1 MRLCEAKQTESMQSW
16 LQTPCHGDKSI
27 AVADDGGIMMTFI
40 PVNNMLHFP
49 SQQGRSQGKGK
60 GLNSPLRLP

>member
-27 AVADDGGIMMTFI
+27 AVADDGGIMMTSI

-49 SQQGRSQGKGK
+49 SQ
-60 GLNSPLRLP
+60 